1 MGKDRPTISAAQVK
15 ALRDATGAGMM
26 DCKRALEEAG
36 GDGAA
41 ATEILRT
48 RGLAGVEKRA
58 GKEAR
63 EGVIGT
69 YLHHN
74 ARVGVLV
81 EVNSETD
88 FVANTDEF
96 RALAK
101 EIALHVASMDPRW
114 VRRED
119 VPPDVVERESRIAE
133 AKAREMGRPEQVIPR
148 VVEGMVGAFYK
159 DHVLLEQP
167 YVRDDSRT
175 VADLVNDVAAKV
187 NEKVAVRRFA
197 RFKVGEVGEAAA
209 DGEAAS

>member
-1 MGKDRPTISAAQVK
+1 MAEEKPKITAAQVK

-36 GDGAA
+36 GDMAA
-41 ATEILRT
+41 ATEILRA
-48 RGLAGVEKRA
+48 RGQAGAEKRA

-63 EGVIGT
+63 EGVIGS

-88 FVANTDEF
+88 FVANTHEF

-119 VPPDVVERESRIAE
+119 VPPDVVERESRVAE
-133 AKAREMGRPEQVIPR
+133 AKAREMGRPEQVIPKI
-148 VVEGMVGAFYK
+148 VTGMLDAFYK

-197 RFKVGEVGEAAA
+197 RFKVGEASP
-209 DGEAAS
+209 DGEAAP

>member
-1 MGKDRPTISAAQVK
+1 MAEEKPKITAAQVK

-26 DCKRALEEAG
+26 DSKRALEEAG
-36 GDGAA
+36 GDEAA
-41 ATEILRT
+41 ATEILRA
-48 RGLAGVEKRA
+48 RGLAGAERRS

-74 ARVGVLV
+74 GQVGVLV

-88 FVANTDEF
+88 FVANTHEF

-119 VPPDVVERESRIAE
+119 VPPDVVERESRVAE
-133 AKAREMGRPEQVIPR
+133 AKGREQGRPEQVIPR
-148 VVEGMVGAFYK
+148 IVTGALDAFYK
-159 DHVLLEQP
+159 DHVLLEQS

-197 RFKVGEVGEAAA
+197 RFKVGEASP